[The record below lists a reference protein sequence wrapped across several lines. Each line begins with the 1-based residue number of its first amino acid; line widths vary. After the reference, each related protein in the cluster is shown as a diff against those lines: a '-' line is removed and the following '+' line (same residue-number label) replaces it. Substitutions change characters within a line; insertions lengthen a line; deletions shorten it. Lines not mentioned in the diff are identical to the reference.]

1 MMRWRETGYPG
12 DECPGKQ
19 GYPGD
24 ECPGPPN
31 TYTPNL
37 RHRCVFHLFPGFQV
51 FLSLKIYK

>member
-1 MMRWRETGYPG
+1 MMRWREPGYPG

-31 TYTPNL
+31 TYAHKAPVCFPL
-37 RHRCVFHLFPGFQV
+37 IPWFSSVF
-51 FLSLKIYK
+51 IA